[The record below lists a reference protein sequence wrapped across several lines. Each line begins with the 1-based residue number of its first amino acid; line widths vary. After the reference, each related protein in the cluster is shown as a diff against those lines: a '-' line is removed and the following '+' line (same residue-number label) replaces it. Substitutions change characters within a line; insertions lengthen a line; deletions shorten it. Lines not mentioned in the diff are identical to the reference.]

1 MTRLWMIVLLAL
13 LAACSGSATEPTR
26 VPAAAATDTA
36 ADDASVETESETAGE
51 PAELEPA
58 VTEVTDQPEEAT
70 STAGLNGRNED
81 GTFYRGAAD
90 APVTIIE
97 YSDFL

>member
-13 LAACSGSATEPTR
+13 LAACSGSATEPTSA
-26 VPAAAATDTA
+26 PAAAATDTA
-36 ADDASVETESETAGE
+36 ADDASVETESETVGE
-51 PAELEPA
+51 PAEPEPA
-58 VTEVTDQPEEAT
+58 ATEVTDQPEEAT

>member
-1 MTRLWMIVLLAL
+1 MIVLLAL

-26 VPAAAATDTA
+26 APAAAATDTA

>member
-1 MTRLWMIVLLAL
+1 MKRSWITVLLLL
-13 LAACSGSATEPTR
+13 LAACSGN
-26 VPAAAATDTA
+26 AA
-36 ADDASVETESETAGE
+36 E
-51 PAELEPA
+51 PASAPTTTDATIEAGSESGSALAEPVVTA
-58 VTEVTDQPEEAT
+58 VNAT
-70 STAGLNGRNED
+70 LPAGLNGRNDD